1 MRKIILGFVLLACSS
16 SWAANATSNTH
27 NIELIIFR
35 QTQMEPVYSSRLA
48 PDRLLAEIQPL
59 KPEQIRISLL
69 SNVTSKLTPENGYE
83 ILLHRAWLQNKSP
96 RFVSYALTSGEE
108 SFGHHPVEGFIKIRQ
123 DRANEVEL
131 NFWINQFK
139 ADGSL
144 ERSEQLQ
151 RSVVLPYKELNFID
165 YGNLGAL
172 IRIMPQ

>member
-1 MRKIILGFVLLACSS
+1 MVPPLSNSVCQWIQRNSALLCLTDCWSRLHHTNPPHPGTHMRKIILGFVLLACSS

-108 SFGHHPVEGFIKIRQ
+108 SFGHHP
-123 DRANEVEL
+123 
-131 NFWINQFK
+131 
-139 ADGSL
+139 
-144 ERSEQLQ
+144 
-151 RSVVLPYKELNFID
+151 
-165 YGNLGAL
+165 
-172 IRIMPQ
+172 